1 MIKLS
6 YHPTAAAA
14 IALEGD
20 SRNRR
25 FVLVSHGGVQMETIS
40 GAEFGALYAA
50 EVIAE
55 REDLQRRA
63 ARQTEAAERFR
74 GKGWFEAAAEAEE
87 NARIL
92 TNQIR

>member
-1 MIKLS
+1 MIRLN
-6 YHPTAAAA
+6 YHPTAAGA

-20 SRNRR
+20 RGNQR
-25 FVLVSHGGVQMETIS
+25 FVLVSHGGVQLETID

-63 ARQTEAAERFR
+63 ARQAEAAERFR
-74 GKGWFEAAAEAEE
+74 GKGWFEAADEAEE